1 MRLWLNSP
9 FFSCLLS
16 PGFEV
21 QVTIIFVSASY
32 HVILVCLFHV
42 IFPCLPSPSLSLQPE
57 KLIYL
62 PYYHF
67 SCYLIINIIHFG
79 LRFLFQMK
87 DNQLIM
93 SVTLLFQN
101 TFMYYFCFVLFF
113 SPPVTTS
120 FWFLSQCAHHCQLIW
135 WKDLQQM
142 TRAKFTSQRCELWLQ
157 IVITKVIWK

>member
-1 MRLWLNSP
+1 MRLQLNSP
-9 FFSCLLS
+9 FFFLS
-16 PGFEV
+16 
-21 QVTIIFVSASY
+21 TITRVWGSGDYNLVSASY
-32 HVILVCLFHV
+32 HVILVCFFHV

-93 SVTLLFQN
+93 SVTLLFQS
-101 TFMYYFCFVLFF
+101 TFIYYFCFVFVFF
-113 SPPVTTS
+113 SQWQHR
-120 FWFLSQCAHHCQLIW
+120 FDFLANVLTIVNSYGEKIFSRWLRQNLHHKNVNCGCKLW
-135 WKDLQQM
+135 
-142 TRAKFTSQRCELWLQ
+142 SQR
-157 IVITKVIWK
+157 